1 MIFDFTVSYI
11 RDVNLATFTTDFGLS
26 DPYVGEVR
34 GVIDSISPET
44 RVIDI
49 THDVEP
55 GNVLQASFLLT
66 GSYQYFADSALHL
79 VVVDP
84 GVGTGRDILI
94 VQTSRF
100 TFIGPDNGVLY
111 AASYEDGVQVIFSL
125 DADRLYGEL
134 RSRFYG
140 NGVISRILERGTSST
155 FHGRDLFAPL
165 TAYLSLGFPVSNVG
179 RPREGMVELKLPQ
192 PVVDEGSVAGR
203 VIYIDRYG
211 NIITNI
217 HRHLIGREGEVY
229 IKIKGEMLSVGSMV
243 HTYDD
248 VPAGKPAALVSSRDR
263 LEIAVN
269 GGHAAE
275 HYGAA
280 VGDEIL
286 VKRKRESR

>member
-1 MIFDFTVSYI
+1 M
-11 RDVNLATFTTDFGLS
+11 DVNLTTFTTDFGLS

-34 GVIDSISPET
+34 GVIDAISPET

-55 GNVLQASFLLT
+55 GNLLQASFILT
-66 GSYQYFADSALHL
+66 GSYQYFADNALHL

-94 VQTSRF
+94 VQTSRY

-111 AASYEDGVQVIFSL
+111 AAAYDDGVDVVFSL
-125 DADRLYGEL
+125 DPDRLYGEL

-140 NGVISRILERGTSST
+140 NGLVSRILEKGASST

-165 TAYLSLGFPVSNVG
+165 TAYLALGFPVSNVG
-179 RPREGMVELKLPQ
+179 RPRSEMVELKLPE
-192 PVVDEGSVAGR
+192 PVVDEESVAGR

-217 HRHLIGREGEVY
+217 HRHLLTEKCEVY
-229 IKIKGEMLSVGSMV
+229 IKIKGEMRHVGSMV
-243 HTYDD
+243 YTYDD
-248 VPAGKPAALVSSRDR
+248 VAAGKPAALVSSRDR

-269 GGHAAE
+269 GGSAAE

-280 VGDEIL
+280 QGDEIL
-286 VKRKRESR
+286 VKKERE

>member
-1 MIFDFTVSYI
+1 LT
-11 RDVNLATFTTDFGLS
+11 TFTTDFGLS

-34 GVIDSISPET
+34 GVIDAISPET

-55 GNVLQASFLLT
+55 GNVAQASFLLT
-66 GSYQYFADSALHL
+66 GSYQYFADKALHL

-84 GVGTGRDILI
+84 GVGTGRDIII
-94 VQTSRF
+94 VQTSRYV
-100 TFIGPDNGVLY
+100 FIGPDNGVLY
-111 AASYEDGVQVIFSL
+111 AASRDDGVEVIFSL

-134 RSRFYG
+134 RSRFYD
-140 NGVISRILERGTSST
+140 NGVISRILEKGTSST

-165 TAYLSLGFPVSNVG
+165 TAYLSLGFPASNVG
-179 RPREGMVELKLPQ
+179 RPRDGMVELKLPE

-217 HRHLIGREGEVY
+217 HRHLLGMGGEVY
-229 IKIKGEMLSVGSMV
+229 IKIKDEMMHVGSMV

-248 VPAGKPAALVSSRDR
+248 VPAGKPAPLVSSRDR

-269 GGHAAE
+269 GGNAAE
-275 HYGAA
+275 YYGAA

-286 VKRKRESR
+286 VKKKRESR